1 MAKKTQVKTIKFS
14 PDELDRISAKMKSC
28 KMSFSK
34 YLRTMALEG
43 EITILDSPEYQKVI
57 LEMNRIGNN
66 FNQIARRLNETG
78 SFYYDDLI
86 DMKEEH
92 EKLCLMLS
100 QYLST
105 LRLKK
110 V

>member
-1 MAKKTQVKTIKFS
+1 MAKKTLVKTIKFS
-14 PDELDRISAKMKSC
+14 PEELEQIKLRMGSC

-34 YLRTMALEG
+34 YVRTMALEG
-43 EITILDSPEYQKVI
+43 EIVILDSPEYQKVI

-78 SFYYDDLI
+78 SYYYDDLM

>member
-1 MAKKTQVKTIKFS
+1 MPEKNIKKSFKIS
-14 PDELDRISAKMKSC
+14 PEEYDKILSRMKSC

-34 YLRTMALEG
+34 YVRTMALEG
-43 EITILDSPEYQKVI
+43 EIVILDSPEYQKVI